1 MTELCGKGIWLA
13 HSYDLQ
19 RAVEMATQIEATHL
33 LVKVGHGP
41 HYYPEIAPG
50 LLNRGRSLGFRPLAW
65 VYITDRAPEDAFH
78 TIRRALE
85 LGYDAVVLFL
95 GQALIT
101 QDQIQPLVDELE
113 PSGLPFADLL
123 FATPPLPYLPDRRAL
138 DALAPLCQGGWMP
151 LCFPTWNVDAEQMV
165 HQEVYQSISE
175 LSLLWDATPAV
186 YPVLSPSYGKRASEA
201 FLPEALIPW
210 VEAVLEHGVDFFSVY
225 HAAATEKACWPIL
238 QAANVACESEKPT
251 LDVEEEQPITGTTVP
266 QPEYITTTANNTVWV
281 LIRRYGMTKEQF
293 WRWNGHLW
301 DSRGLPRDPDY
312 LRAGWRI
319 RVK

>member
-19 RAVEMATQIEATHL
+19 RAVEMATKIDASHL

-50 LLNRGRSLGFRPLAW
+50 LLNRVRSLGFRSLAW
-65 VYITDRAPEDAFH
+65 VHITDRAPKEAFH
-78 TIRRALE
+78 TIHRAVE

-101 QDQIQPLVDELE
+101 QDQIQPLIDELE
-113 PSGLPFADLL
+113 PSGLPFGNLL
-123 FATPPLPYLPDRRAL
+123 LATPPLSHLPDRRTFEG
-138 DALAPLCQGGWMP
+138 LAPLCQGGWMP
-151 LCFPTWNVDAEQMV
+151 LCFPIWNADAEEMI
-165 HQEVYQSISE
+165 HQEVYQSVSD
-175 LSLLWDATPAV
+175 LSLMWNATPAI
-186 YPVLSPSYGKRASEA
+186 YPVLSPTYGRRAQEA
-201 FLPEALIPW
+201 FLPEALIAW
-210 VEAVLEHGVDFFSVY
+210 VEAIIEHGVDFYSVY
-225 HAAATEKACWPIL
+225 HAAITEKACWPIL
-238 QAANVACESEKPT
+238 QAASVACESDRPT
-251 LDVEEEQPITGTTVP
+251 VAVEDQPVSSANVP
-266 QPEYITTTANNTVWV
+266 QPEYITATANDTLWG
-281 LIRRYGMTKEQF
+281 LINRYGMTKEQF

-301 DSRGLPRDPDY
+301 DSRGLPRDADY

>member
-19 RAVEMATQIEATHL
+19 RAVEMATKIDATHL

-50 LLNRGRSLGFRPLAW
+50 LLNRVRSLGFRSLAW
-65 VYITDRAPEDAFH
+65 IHITDRAPQDALQ
-78 TIRRALE
+78 TIQRAVE

-101 QDQIQPLVDELE
+101 QDQIRPLIDELE
-113 PSGLPFADLL
+113 PADLPSDSL
-123 FATPPLPYLPDRRAL
+123 LLATPPLGHLPDRRTFE
-138 DALAPLCQGGWMP
+138 ALAPLCQGGWMP
-151 LCFPTWNVDAEQMV
+151 LCFPTWNANAEEMI
-165 HQEVYQSISE
+165 HQEVYQSISD
-175 LSLLWDATPAV
+175 LSLMWNATPSI
-186 YPVLSPSYGKRASEA
+186 YPVLSPTYGEGAQQA
-201 FLPEALIPW
+201 FLPEALIAW
-210 VEAVLEHGVDFFSVY
+210 VEAIIEHGVDFYSVY
-225 HAAATEKACWPIL
+225 HAALTEKACWPIL
-238 QAANVACESEKPT
+238 QAANVACESERPSVAAE
-251 LDVEEEQPITGTTVP
+251 DQPVSSATVP
-266 QPEYITTTANNTVWV
+266 QPEYITATANDTLWG
-281 LIRRYGMTKEQF
+281 LINRYGMTKEQF

-312 LRAGWRI
+312 LRGGWRI